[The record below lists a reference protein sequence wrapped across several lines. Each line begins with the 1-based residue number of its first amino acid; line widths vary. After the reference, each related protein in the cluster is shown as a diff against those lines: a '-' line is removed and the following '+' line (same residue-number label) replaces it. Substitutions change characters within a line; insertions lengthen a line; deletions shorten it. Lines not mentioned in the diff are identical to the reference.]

1 MSGPAAA
8 AKARVDRLGDAVRRV
23 AARATPRGVLLAAIR
38 FYKRVL
44 SPRKGYGC
52 AYRVQTGRASCSTLG
67 YRAVARYG
75 VFRGLGVLG
84 LRLDQCRLEHER
96 ASSRRP
102 PVRRGQAGFID
113 CACDAGLCDGS
124 MCDVCGGAL
133 DVLDIAACVGDSD
146 CGGGCCFDWRD
157 RGRGCGR
164 SRRRDDVDNVR
175 AARERG
181 RRRGTPP
188 GPSGAR
194 PPLDHNP
201 NSNWP

>member
-1 MSGPAAA
+1 MSPVGS
-8 AKARVDRLGDAVRRV
+8 
-23 AARATPRGVLLAAIR
+23 LLMAAIR
-38 FYKRVL
+38 GYKRHL
-44 SPRKGYGC
+44 SPRKGYSC
-52 AYRVQTGRASCSTLG
+52 PCRVHLGLASCSTLG

-133 DVLDIAACVGDSD
+133 DILDIAACVGDSD

-164 SRRRDDVDNVR
+164 SRRRDDVDNVK

-201 NSNWP
+201 NSNWS